1 MKSNVDRDLK
11 TKTKTKVMVKPEV
24 SHLHDGA
31 AKVSLKIRK
40 RGCQQVNRF
49 QVLVDHDKYANDATI
64 MAIFL

>member
-1 MKSNVDRDLK
+1 M
-11 TKTKTKVMVKPEV
+11 MVKPEV

-64 MAIFL
+64 MAILL